1 MLKKS
6 VEWDIPYLT
15 SLIIIFNVEHASILK
30 LKPHRVL
37 KAWVL
42 HSKILLGPNES
53 NPNNCDPVFTTQS
66 NWNASVAKGQ
76 WSYI

>member
-1 MLKKS
+1 MLKKY
-6 VEWDIPYLT
+6 VELDIPYLT
-15 SLIIIFNVEHASILK
+15 NFNAEHASILK

-37 KAWVL
+37 KAWIL
-42 HSKILLGPNES
+42 NYKILLGPNES

-66 NWNASVAKGQ
+66 SWNASVAKGQ